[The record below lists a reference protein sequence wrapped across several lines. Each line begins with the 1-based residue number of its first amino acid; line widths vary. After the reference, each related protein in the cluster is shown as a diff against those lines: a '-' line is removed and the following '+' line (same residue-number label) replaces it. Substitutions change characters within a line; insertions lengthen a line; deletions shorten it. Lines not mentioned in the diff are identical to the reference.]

1 MGWLNKYQ
9 QGGYSTTGYKAD
21 SPDRYNPY
29 NIIPSGRITMQNV
42 PHPVLGID
50 NFGNRQMMQ
59 SGGEYQFQGDQVFEV
74 PAMKEGGIP
83 QRYKTMGFT
92 HVGQKKAGDGQHKW
106 KVLAKKGDSYKVV
119 QGGYRG
125 MQDFKQHHSEE
136 RKDRFWD
143 RMGGRDSSK
152 AKDPFSPLYWHKRF
166 GTWEYGGAVPSS
178 EMYKDGGM
186 IKRADG
192 SYSQRGLWDN
202 IRANAGSGKKPTKEM
217 LQQEKKIRAA
227 EKKEYGGWLDQYQG
241 GGIAQTHPEY
251 SIVDYLA
258 SQGQDYSKGHRAE
271 LAQQYGIQG
280 YDYSAEKNLELL
292 SKLKAATS
300 LPQKPAGAPPVFTE
314 LMNWPE
320 TKPVPP
326 VQVSKKQQTF
336 NKDQARTVANKQAA
350 FSNVRYQG
358 EYMGQPTG
366 RVSTPA
372 PVHIPFADTQY
383 QGEYQGQVMRTPV
396 TRPDSFN
403 VPNII
408 PVDVPYRKPADSNKQ
423 PIIKN
428 TNFGNIKFNPNQGL
442 DSGIVVDKQ
451 SNQAFIIK
459 NHKVVH
465 SFPVLTG
472 SNPQDNP
479 NLFSVDELEANKIGR
494 TTPAGVYDISPNSS
508 IYGKRGFDLYNPDLI
523 KNVKIHTIYPG
534 NYAARMQGLL
544 SSDPEERRMSYGC
557 INAQDC
563 DIDQEYKYFPQ
574 GGRQLLHVLP
584 VNQSKSINDYMTLP
598 SQKYGG
604 WLNEY
609 QDGGWSPDQQASVSQ
624 MPTQGVSAS
633 SSPYYQTRTVTPLT
647 YQQEFLKRMQ
657 ENQGNSVIKEAATR
671 RATMDKAGAIARNP
685 ITAAQ
690 YVVQGKPIPD
700 YFEKGARNPYDYATD
715 MFNPMTYVDAAKR
728 TATLEHLRNMKGIQD
743 LPGAAFNTAMD
754 AGALIGLGSEL
765 RVRPTILPVES
776 PTAYQAGELRIPVT
790 YGESNVPPHYPY
802 SSIEK
807 VKYPSTWQGPAR
819 TTKTVPLTPEN
830 APYLTEVTPL
840 TKEQEILKSF
850 GLNPNNPGKIEPL
863 YMSTDVPKGDMYGQN
878 QVLVQ
883 QSR

>member
-217 LQQEKKIRAA
+217 LQQERKIRAV
-227 EKKEYGGWLDQYQG
+227 EKKEYGGWLNEYQDG
-241 GGIAQTHPEY
+241 GTTQAQPEY

-534 NYAARMQGLL
+534 DYAARMQGLL

-563 DIDQEYKYFPQ
+563 DIEQEYKYFPQ
-574 GGRQLLHVLP
+574 GGKQLLHVLP

-609 QDGGWSPDQQASVSQ
+609 QDGGDVSDQSTLEKVANVVGDKLGNL
-624 MPTQGVSAS
+624 GVSAW
-633 SSPYYQTRTVTPLT
+633 RTMGNFIADKMPDT
-647 YQQEFLKRMQ
+647 YTQQERENIFNTYRPVKYPGYLGAAKEYVKGVFGQSDLPLKDPQGDYNIGEEAWRKALDIPTKEKYITESKYKPTNAKDPNAKYYTLNDVIDQ
-657 ENQGNSVIKEAATR
+657 EKLIQ
-671 RATMDKAGAIARNP
+671 
-685 ITAAQ
+685 
-690 YVVQGKPIPD
+690 
-700 YFEKGARNPYDYATD
+700 
-715 MFNPMTYVDAAKR
+715 AAKR
-728 TATLEHLRNMKGIQD
+728 KGMS
-743 LPGAAFNTAMD
+743 PGA
-754 AGALIGLGSEL
+754 
-765 RVRPTILPVES
+765 V
-776 PTAYQAGELRIPVT
+776 YQMEA
-790 YGESNVPPHYPY
+790 
-802 SSIEK
+802 
-807 VKYPSTWQGPAR
+807 
-819 TTKTVPLTPEN
+819 LTPYIKKEFMDRVKFID
-830 APYLTEVTPL
+830 TDPL
-840 TKEQEILKSF
+840 QKFQLSV
-850 GLNPNNPGKIEPL
+850 
-863 YMSTDVPKGDMYGQN
+863 DPKGKYVSIYDKYDFDFAPANKVIKPYEFYDRFYLPKEKKKIKEYGGWLN
-878 QVLVQ
+878 KHK
-883 QSR
+883 